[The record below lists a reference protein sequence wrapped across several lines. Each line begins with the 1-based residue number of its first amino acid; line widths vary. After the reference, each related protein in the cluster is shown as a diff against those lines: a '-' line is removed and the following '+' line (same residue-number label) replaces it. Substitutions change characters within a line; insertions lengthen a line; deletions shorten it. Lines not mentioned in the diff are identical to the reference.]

1 MTLQKLLSLIKHPK
15 TAYEEASSRAPTRE
29 GIYIACEVYDGET
42 KTYKLIF
49 INTILEL
56 TEFIPV
62 LHLSDIAILDEKQTL
77 TNTDDYTEVYDYL
90 NKFRNLKYFTAEVL
104 EDLVGD
110 YGFINVLNVGLI
122 STFFNVSLET
132 VGYIKAN
139 TKIVDY
145 ESMVK
150 IGINMT
156 EYYILAQYVK
166 KFDAMPSDIPMVEFF
181 EYLASLNAQ

>member
-29 GIYIACEVYDGET
+29 VIYIACEVYDGET

-110 YGFINVLNVGLI
+110 YGWVNALNTGHINNFFDISIDSLNFIRNN
-122 STFFNVSLET
+122 
-132 VGYIKAN
+132 
-139 TKIVDY
+139 
-145 ESMVK
+145 
-150 IGINMT
+150 
-156 EYYILAQYVK
+156 
-166 KFDAMPSDIPMVEFF
+166 PIPMIYEEIIDLGVNMSEFHILQSYLNKYNNIPSENPEEF
-181 EYLASLNAQ
+181 MEYMSTLNS

>member
-29 GIYIACEVYDGET
+29 VIYIACEVYDGET

-104 EDLVGD
+104 EGLVGD
-110 YGFINVLNVGLI
+110 YGWINVLNTGHVNN
-122 STFFNVSLET
+122 FFDMS
-132 VGYIKAN
+132 IDSIN
-139 TKIVDY
+139 TKKKREIMLTATLSLVITSTSGNVNKRQSWY
-145 ESMVK
+145 WGV
-150 IGINMT
+150 N
-156 EYYILAQYVK
+156 LAN
-166 KFDAMPSDIPMVEFF
+166 D
-181 EYLASLNAQ
+181 

>member
-49 INTILEL
+49 INTISEL

-62 LHLSDIAILDEKQTL
+62 LHLSDIAVLDEKQSL

-110 YGFINVLNVGLI
+110 YGWINVLNTGHINNFFDISIDSINFIRNNSIPMDYDELMDLGVNMAEFHILQSYLKKYTNVPSENPEEFMEYM
-122 STFFNVSLET
+122 STF
-132 VGYIKAN
+132 N
-139 TKIVDY
+139 T
-145 ESMVK
+145 
-150 IGINMT
+150 
-156 EYYILAQYVK
+156 
-166 KFDAMPSDIPMVEFF
+166 
-181 EYLASLNAQ
+181 

>member
-49 INTILEL
+49 INTISEL

-62 LHLSDIAILDEKQTL
+62 LHLSDITILDEKSTL

-104 EDLVGD
+104 EDLIGD
-110 YGFINVLNVGLI
+110 YGFVNVINTGCINN
-122 STFFNVSLET
+122 FFNIS
-132 VGYIKAN
+132 IDSIN
-139 TKIVDY
+139 FIRNNSIPMIY
-145 ESMVK
+145 EELTDLGV
-150 IGINMT
+150 NMA
-156 EYYILAQYVK
+156 EFYILKSYLSQFYNI
-166 KFDAMPSDIPMVEFF
+166 PSENPKGFMA
-181 EYLASLNAQ
+181 YLSELNT